1 MGAISDIVNIGDWG
15 RMRMWLLAMAVAML
29 GTTGLQLAGAIDVS
43 KTIYAT
49 PNLIWLSNLVGGLLF
64 GVGMT
69 LGSGCGA
76 RSLIRLGGGNLKSLI
91 VLIVLAITAY
101 MTLKG
106 LLAVLRVAALDS
118 FNVTLRTPQ
127 DLPSLTASAFGIAR
141 STMLVG
147 ITAVL
152 ALALCGFTLRDPEFR
167 RSRYL
172 AGGIVVG
179 LIVVAGWYV
188 TGHLGYLTED
198 PETLQERFLAT
209 NSGRMESL
217 TFVGP
222 NAYMLELLMLWTDK
236 SRIVT
241 FGIATL
247 PGVVIGS
254 LIWALQSRRFR
265 LESFRDG
272 KDLITH
278 LMGGAL
284 MGFGGVVALGCTIG
298 QGLSGISTLALGAF
312 ITLFGLMAGCVMT
325 MKYQYWRLDDA

>member
-1 MGAISDIVNIGDWG
+1 
-15 RMRMWLLAMAVAML
+15 
-29 GTTGLQLAGAIDVS
+29 
-43 KTIYAT
+43 
-49 PNLIWLSNLVGGLLF
+49 
-64 GVGMT
+64 
-69 LGSGCGA
+69 
-76 RSLIRLGGGNLKSLI
+76 LGGGNLKSLV

-106 LLAVLRVAALDS
+106 LLAVFRVAALDAIS
-118 FNVTLRTPQ
+118 VNLRTPQ
-127 DLPSLTASAFGIAR
+127 DLPSLSAGALGVAR
-141 STMLVG
+141 STMLIA

-152 ALALCGFTLRDPEFR
+152 ALGLCGFALKDGEFR

-179 LIVVAGWYV
+179 LVVAAGWYL
-188 TGHLGYLTED
+188 TGHLGFVTED
-198 PETLQERFLAT
+198 PETLQERFFAT

-222 NAYMLELLMLWTDK
+222 NAYLLELLMLWTDK

-254 LIWALQSRRFR
+254 LVWALQSRRFR

-272 KDLITH
+272 NDLIAH
-278 LMGGAL
+278 LTGGAL

-312 ITLFGLMAGCVMT
+312 ITLFGLIAGCVAT
-325 MKYQYWRLDDA
+325 MKYQYWRLESA